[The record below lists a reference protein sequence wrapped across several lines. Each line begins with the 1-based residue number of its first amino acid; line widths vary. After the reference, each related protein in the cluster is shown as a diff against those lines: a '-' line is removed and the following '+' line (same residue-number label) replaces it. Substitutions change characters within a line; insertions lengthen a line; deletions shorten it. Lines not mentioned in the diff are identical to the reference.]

1 MDQQEF
7 MPDSQKQHAASQDN
21 EETYTKSYSEY
32 RTSDMPKRDNP
43 SDYSGTIP
51 PYSYRAQNPA
61 GSGQQQTQ
69 SQQTS
74 NAKQGTQYNPR
85 QQANTQ
91 RQDFSDTFEK
101 LKKTFTSQNNN
112 NTSQNQPWNWQQSV
126 PPYMRP
132 QQQTK
137 TGPNWLVI
145 ILIVC
150 FFLFIVP
157 IMLRLLLVMFIAMFS
172 IGIGMLI
179 LIGCAIL
186 IYKFYFKTR

>member
-7 MPDSQKQHAASQDN
+7 MPDSQKQDAASQDS
-21 EETYTKSYSEY
+21 EKTYTKSYSEY

-43 SDYSGTIP
+43 ADYSGTIP

-61 GSGQQQTQ
+61 GSSQQQTQ

-74 NAKQGTQYNPR
+74 NAKQGTQ
-85 QQANTQ
+85 Q
-91 RQDFSDTFEK
+91 QDFSDPLER
-101 LKKTFTSQNNN
+101 LKQTFTRTNNN
-112 NTSQNQPWNWQQSV
+112 NTSQNQQWNWQQSV
-126 PPYMRP
+126 PSYMRP

-150 FFLFIVP
+150 FLLFIVP
-157 IMLRLLLVMFIAMFS
+157 IMLKLLFVLFIAIFS

-179 LIGCAIL
+179 LIGFVIL

>member
-1 MDQQEF
+1 MRLDTVWTNRNNYN
-7 MPDSQKQHAASQDN
+7 SQKQDAASQDS
-21 EETYTKSYSEY
+21 EKSYTKSYSKY

-91 RQDFSDTFEK
+91 QQNFSDTFEK
-101 LKKTFTSQNNN
+101 FKKTLPARATIIPLKINRGIGNSQCLHIA
-112 NTSQNQPWNWQQSV
+112 TTATDKNWTKLVSDYSLFASFVYPTNHLAVAQSSL
-126 PPYMRP
+126 P
-132 QQQTK
+132 
-137 TGPNWLVI
+137 
-145 ILIVC
+145 
-150 FFLFIVP
+150 
-157 IMLRLLLVMFIAMFS
+157 FS

-186 IYKFYFKTR
+186 IYKILL